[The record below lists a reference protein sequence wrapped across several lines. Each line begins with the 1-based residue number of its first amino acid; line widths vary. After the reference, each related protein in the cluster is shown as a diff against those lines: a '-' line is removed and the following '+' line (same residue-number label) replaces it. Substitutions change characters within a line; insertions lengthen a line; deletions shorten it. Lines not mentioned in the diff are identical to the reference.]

1 MIYPLIFNYY
11 LDAILFIYYL
21 PYFFNDK
28 GPYHIEVGSLLCKE
42 NQWAEF
48 YMIGTFIIQVLRCES
63 EKVLERY

>member
-42 NQWAEF
+42 NQWAGF
-48 YMIGTFIIQVLRCES
+48 YMIGTFII
-63 EKVLERY
+63 KY